1 MEVSWNASELNAT
14 DSDTN
19 SAQLSW
25 SLLSSPSN
33 GTAVVDGN
41 GSSPEV
47 FTYQPDANYHGSD
60 SFSLQ
65 VSDGDANDSIT
76 INLTINPVDDPSVIS
91 GDTSGVLNEDSS
103 LTGDLN
109 ATDIDGLTDG
119 SYFSISVD
127 PSNGFAAID
136 VVDGNWTYFP
146 SANFYGSDSF
156 TVTITDD
163 QGYTA
168 NQVINLSLIPTDD
181 PSIISGDTN
190 ASLTEDSFASGYLNV
205 TDIDGLTDGSYFS
218 INSTPT
224 NGTASIDPASG
235 AWSYS
240 PLANFHGS
248 DSFTVTIT
256 DDQGY
261 STSQIISLTVTPV
274 DDQTIVIGEFSGKQ
288 EVRAPNVSSEVYFC
302 EERMPLEFTDIHE
315 RFDQELLRNTYWHSS
330 TLLNMKR
337 LGKYFD
343 AIAAVFDRYAIP
355 PDVRYLAIAESNL
368 SNVVSP
374 AGAAGYWQFMK
385 ATGSSYGLEIT
396 SEVDERYH
404 FEKATEAACL
414 FLQDLYQ
421 QITSDFPD
429 TKTPWTLAAAAYNMG
444 YPALKRAMTQQRV
457 DNYYDLHLNR
467 ETARYVFRITAF
479 KVILEHPEEFGYTGV
494 ARVSQSG
501 RAS

>member
-1 MEVSWNASELNAT
+1 MKLARHILSVTVFVFVALSFVFLAERGMSAT
-14 DSDTN
+14 DKT
-19 SAQLSW
+19 
-25 SLLSSPSN
+25 
-33 GTAVVDGN
+33 
-41 GSSPEV
+41 
-47 FTYQPDANYHGSD
+47 QPVMERLHPVSKQEHGI
-60 SFSLQ
+60 
-65 VSDGDANDSIT
+65 G
-76 INLTINPVDDPSVIS
+76 
-91 GDTSGVLNEDSS
+91 G
-103 LTGDLN
+103 
-109 ATDIDGLTDG
+109 
-119 SYFSISVD
+119 
-127 PSNGFAAID
+127 
-136 VVDGNWTYFP
+136 
-146 SANFYGSDSF
+146 
-156 TVTITDD
+156 
-163 QGYTA
+163 
-168 NQVINLSLIPTDD
+168 
-181 PSIISGDTN
+181 
-190 ASLTEDSFASGYLNV
+190 
-205 TDIDGLTDGSYFS
+205 
-218 INSTPT
+218 
-224 NGTASIDPASG
+224 
-235 AWSYS
+235 
-240 PLANFHGS
+240 PLMIA
-248 DSFTVTIT
+248 
-256 DDQGY
+256 
-261 STSQIISLTVTPV
+261 LP
-274 DDQTIVIGEFSGKQ
+274 Q

-479 KVILEHPEEFGYTGV
+479 KVILEHPEEFGYSL
-494 ARVSQSG
+494 SQNDLYTMENTYTITVDSTVRDLTDFALSQG
-501 RAS
+501 TTLKELKRLNPWLRSNTLTASEAKPYTLTLATEPQVHQD